1 MNANKVTL
9 QKDCSVK
16 KAKASG
22 LSRPGDHAVLTSS
35 GDEHSSGGVQA
46 LILKELQRVNSRLEA
61 VEDSMESKT
70 HRRSR
75 RRDSAK
81 LSTPEHLTESCCK
94 TKKCRKSKMSTVF
107 SESSSLSVLRSSKD
121 IQKQVDERIAEIES
135 RSKIEG
141 KDSKLKSK
149 RGWVEVLV
157 SQKVAWPHDNV
168 PGGPQ
173 GNGSHTT
180 S

>member
-1 MNANKVTL
+1 M

-16 KAKASG
+16 KTKASG

-46 LILKELQRVNSRLEA
+46 LILKELQRVTSRLEA
-61 VEDSMESKT
+61 VEDSTESKT

-75 RRDSAK
+75 HRDSAK

-107 SESSSLSVLRSSKD
+107 SESSSDEDILPSLSVLRSSKD
-121 IQKQVDERIAEIES
+121 IQKQVDERIAEIEA
-135 RSKIEG
+135 RSKTEG
-141 KDSKLKSK
+141 KDNKLKSK
-149 RGWVEVLV
+149 RG
-157 SQKVAWPHDNV
+157 
-168 PGGPQ
+168 GG
-173 GNGSHTT
+173 GGG
-180 S
+180 